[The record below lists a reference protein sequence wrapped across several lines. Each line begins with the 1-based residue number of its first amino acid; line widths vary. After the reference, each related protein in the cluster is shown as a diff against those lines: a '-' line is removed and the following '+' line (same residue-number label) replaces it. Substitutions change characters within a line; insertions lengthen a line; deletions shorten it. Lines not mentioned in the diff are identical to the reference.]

1 MPKMRR
7 APAGAR
13 GSIPVDTLLS
23 ADPNGVFVETPIV
36 GTLVQGSSGWS
47 KSVSVHARK
56 LIDLCDTIRKIKKIS
71 NKKKIDPSE
80 MVAIGISSAEFFIK
94 YENTQLSLPLMQ
106 K

>member
-1 MPKMRR
+1 M
-7 APAGAR
+7 
-13 GSIPVDTLLS
+13 
-23 ADPNGVFVETPIV
+23 ETPIV